1 MKKQNSIV
9 MKLIQCILGGML
21 VCSFLFFI
29 LGEILLP
36 SENALENSTFHI
48 YEGEWVQELHDGS
61 RKPVEVPGECEA
73 ERGEWIRIIT
83 ELPMDQ
89 ETISFCIR
97 SMQQELNIYVG
108 DELRKEYSTLDT
120 QLAGKTSTMT
130 YVFFE
135 VYEEDAGKELCIE
148 LMSDSNY
155 AGYVS
160 EIYTGERFDIQ
171 RYFYGMYAPSAI
183 VAALMFLVAVSV
195 LGGCAFIRIFYKK
208 KADLVYLGGA
218 ILIAATWLLV
228 ESKLRQFFFPNST
241 VAMMMGFLMI
251 AILPYPVLSYINSIQ
266 NFRYQKIYMA
276 FGGATAL
283 NFAVVTGLQMFDVL
297 DFFETM
303 TSSHIIIILLIVTMT
318 VSIVLD
324 LVRGQI
330 REYREVAIGFAILM
344 LMGIFEIGMVY
355 IVAARLNGIFLC
367 VGFVALLVAAAM
379 KTVRDLFNIE
389 KEKQVAVAA
398 SESKARFLAN
408 MSHEIRTPIN
418 AVIGMN
424 EMILRESKDEVI
436 TEYAYNIKRSSQML
450 LGLVNDVLDFSKIEA
465 GKLEVV
471 ENDYDLATLLKD
483 VVFGNQI
490 RARKKELELKLD
502 IDETMPAVLR
512 GDEIRIKQILNNLLS
527 NAIKYTEKGS
537 VTFSAKGFWK
547 ETGFVLEFSVIDTG
561 IGIKREDMEK
571 LFTSFQRL
579 ELSKNRYIEGTGLG
593 LNIAKQLTDIMNGT
607 IEVSSEYGKGSC
619 FTVRIPQLVVDAAL
633 MGNIERK
640 HQGSAGQYS
649 PGEPLKIP
657 EAKILVVDDTKMNL
671 FVIKELLQQ
680 TQAQLDTA
688 SGGMECLKMTKEKK
702 YDLILMDHMMPE
714 PDGVQTLHMI
724 REDQDNRNQKTPV
737 VVLTANVMA
746 GMKEEYLK
754 EGFSDYLPKPVEVD
768 KLENMLAGFFL
779 KKNAGREV

>member
-276 FGGATAL
+276 LGGATAL
-283 NFAVVTGLQMFDVL
+283 NFAVVTGLQMFDVM

-593 LNIAKQLTDIMNGT
+593 LNIAKQLIDIMNGT